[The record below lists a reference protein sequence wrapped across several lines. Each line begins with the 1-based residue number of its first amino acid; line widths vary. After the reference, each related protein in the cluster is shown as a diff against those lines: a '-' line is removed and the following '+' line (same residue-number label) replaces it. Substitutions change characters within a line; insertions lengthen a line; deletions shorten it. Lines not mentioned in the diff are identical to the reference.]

1 MSVRGEKLT
10 HWGDLKK
17 LKQEIALQAEQ
28 QAQREAARLEALR
41 IAQERQELFS
51 RSVGPVLRL
60 KAKKTAQL
68 NDALPAP
75 IPTQRQN
82 DERAVLREALSDEWD
97 TSSLLD
103 TDEALSF
110 RRPGVG
116 ADVIRNLRRGEWS
129 VQKQLDLHDLRTE
142 EAREALGQFIR
153 ECHKQGIRCVRV
165 VHGKG
170 LGSPGK
176 VSVLRPKVQSW
187 LIQKNQVLAFVQA
200 TPAQGGAGALVVLL
214 QAGEA
219 RLARSLKA

>member
-60 KAKKTAQL
+60 KAKKTAHL
-68 NDALPAP
+68 NDTLPAP

-129 VQKQLDLHDLRTE
+129 VQN
-142 EAREALGQFIR
+142 QF
-153 ECHKQGIRCVRV
+153 
-165 VHGKG
+165 
-170 LGSPGK
+170 
-176 VSVLRPKVQSW
+176 
-187 LIQKNQVLAFVQA
+187 
-200 TPAQGGAGALVVLL
+200 
-214 QAGEA
+214 
-219 RLARSLKA
+219 